1 MLMSSI
7 TLFLVGF
14 TSQAIFNA
22 SQTLLVDM
30 FPDKSASVT
39 ATNNMFRCLF
49 GALATVMILPTIQ
62 AVGVGWAFTI
72 ISAFL
77 LLSRVTLVLA
87 MSHGPKWRRQRLNV
101 EAIKA

>member
-1 MLMSSI
+1 M
-7 TLFLVGF
+7 GF

-22 SQTLLVDM
+22 SQTLLVDL

-39 ATNNMFRCLF
+39 ATNNMFRCFF
-49 GALATVMILPTIQ
+49 GALATVMVLPTIQ
-62 AVGVGWAFTI
+62 VVGVGWAFTV
-72 ISAFL
+72 ISAAL

-87 MSHGPKWRRQRLNV
+87 LSHGPKWRRQRMNA